1 MDEYPSPLLIRV
13 VVFGSSL
20 RPSAACRIR
29 CFPEKHAQGIS
40 RNSNRLAP
48 SQAARA
54 QVFPSRRRHTRVSTC
69 GATARPHAA
78 TLPPSSSRASQRGPA
93 RRPLCARGRGALP
106 ARRPRRAAAPREAAG
121 TAGSARQSDMRA
133 HTHTFT
139 PSPRSG
145 AGQRGLGT
153 SLATVY
159 SRMGINRRRAGGSR
173 QANAS
178 VCVCV
183 LHASAHVWVCACA
196 RVFAPARAR
205 VGGRRPAAAA
215 TPSLRLRRRLGPRPS

>member
-1 MDEYPSPLLIRV
+1 MHRGYLEILIDSLPL
-13 VVFGSSL
+13 
-20 RPSAACRIR
+20 
-29 CFPEKHAQGIS
+29 K
-40 RNSNRLAP
+40 
-48 SQAARA
+48 
-54 QVFPSRRRHTRVSTC
+54 
-69 GATARPHAA
+69 PHAPKSFRA
-78 TLPPSSSRASQRGPA
+78 AAGIPAFRPAAQPQDLTQRRSRLHPA
-93 RRPLCARGRGALP
+93 APGSADRRAGRSALCARGRGALP
-106 ARRPRRAAAPREAAG
+106 ARRRAAG

-145 AGQRGLGT
+145 AGRRGLGT